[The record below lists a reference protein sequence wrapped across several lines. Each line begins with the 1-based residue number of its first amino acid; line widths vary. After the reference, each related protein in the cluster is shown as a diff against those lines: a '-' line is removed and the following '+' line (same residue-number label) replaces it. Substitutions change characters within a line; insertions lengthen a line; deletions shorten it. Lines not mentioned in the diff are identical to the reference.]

1 MVARISLDRA
11 SPYVILE
18 RMSKARAAK
27 KLAQAAAFGGGG
39 LGLIGATLYGVLMA
53 EAQYAERVIG
63 PARYYPTRGDGLYGR
78 YPGHPI
84 TLAMIGDSS
93 AAGYGTASPDE
104 TPGVLLAS
112 GLAELAERPVR
123 LVDVSVTGARSSEL
137 EPQVDTALLD
147 GPHVAVILIGA
158 NDIKARMRPSVSVR
172 LLEHAVCRLRA
183 ANCEVVVG
191 TCPDLGV
198 VEPIVPPLRQLAR
211 AWSNR
216 LAAAQTISVV
226 EAGGR
231 TVSMGSLLAP
241 KFASDPALWGPD
253 RFHPSAAGYAAAA
266 AALLPSVAAAVGVG
280 REAVE
285 QPEPF
290 RGEAV
295 LPIATAAVAAA
306 EEDGTEVSAAQVA
319 GRDRG
324 PRGRWAQLRHRRRHP
339 KPEVERVEEAGYDR
353 HADAEPQLVRD

>member
-1 MVARISLDRA
+1 
-11 SPYVILE
+11 
-18 RMSKARAAK
+18 MSKARAAK

-39 LGLIGATLYGVLMA
+39 LGLIGATLWGVLTA

-63 PARYYPTRGDGLYGR
+63 PMRYYPTRGDGLYGR
-78 YPGHPI
+78 YRGHPI

-112 GLAELAERPVR
+112 GLAELAQRPVR
-123 LVDVSVTGARSSEL
+123 LVDVSVTGAMSSDL
-137 EPQVDTALLD
+137 AAQVDTALLA
-147 GPHVAVILIGA
+147 GPHVAVILIGV
-158 NDIKARMRPSVSVR
+158 NDVKAKMRPSMSVR
-172 LLEHAVCRLRA
+172 LLDHAVRRLRA

-191 TCPDLGV
+191 TCPNLSLV
-198 VEPIVPPLRQLAR
+198 RPLAPPLRQFAGT
-211 AWSNR
+211 WGKR
-216 LAAAQTISVV
+216 LAAAQTIAVV

-231 TVSMGSLLAP
+231 TVSMGSLLSDA
-241 KFASDPALWGPD
+241 FAADPSLWGPD
-253 RFHPSAAGYAAAA
+253 RFHPSAAGYVAAT

-280 REAVE
+280 PEAVS
-285 QPEPF
+285 QPEAF

-295 LPIATAAVAAA
+295 LPIAKAAVAAA
-306 EEDGTEVSAAQVA
+306 RTAGTEVAGTEVA

-339 KPEVERVEEAGYDR
+339 KPTVEHASEELATADDR
-353 HADAEPQLVRD
+353 EPVLTSD

>member
-1 MVARISLDRA
+1 
-11 SPYVILE
+11 
-18 RMSKARAAK
+18 MSKARAAK

-39 LGLIGATLYGVLMA
+39 LGLIGATLYGVLIA
-53 EAQYAERVIG
+53 EAQYAERLIG
-63 PARYYPTRGDGLYGR
+63 PARSYPTRGGGRYGR
-78 YPGHPI
+78 HPGHPL
-84 TLAMIGDSS
+84 TFAMLGDSS
-93 AAGYGTASPDE
+93 AAGYGTSSPDE

-123 LVDVSVTGARSSEL
+123 LVDVSLTGARSVDL
-137 EPQVDTALLD
+137 AGQVDTALLD
-147 GPHVAVILIGA
+147 GPHVAAILIGT
-158 NDIKARMRPSVSVR
+158 NDIKAKTRPSVSVR
-172 LLEHAVCRLRA
+172 QLEQAVRRLRA

-198 VEPIVPPLRQLAR
+198 IQPIVPPLRQVAR
-211 AWSNR
+211 AWSTR
-216 LAAAQTISVV
+216 LAAAQTIAVV

-266 AALLPSVAAAVGVG
+266 AALLPSIAAAVGIG
-280 REAVE
+280 PDAVE
-285 QPEPF
+285 QPELF

-295 LPIATAAVAAA
+295 LPIAKAAVAAA
-306 EEDGTEVSAAQVA
+306 ESAGTEVSATQVA

-339 KPEVERVEEAGYDR
+339 KADVERVESDEYDR
-353 HADAEPQLVRD
+353 HADTGPELVRD

>member
-1 MVARISLDRA
+1 
-11 SPYVILE
+11 
-18 RMSKARAAK
+18 MSKARAAK

-39 LGLIGATLYGVLMA
+39 LGLIGATLWGVLSA
-53 EAQYAERVIG
+53 EAQYAARVIG

-84 TLAMIGDSS
+84 TFAMIGDSS
-93 AAGYGTASPDE
+93 AAGYGTESADE

-123 LVDVSVTGARSSEL
+123 LVDASVTGAMSSDL
-137 EPQVDTALLD
+137 ARQVDTALLD
-147 GPHVAVILIGA
+147 GPHVAVILIGV
-158 NDIKARMRPSVSVR
+158 NDVKAKMRPSTSVR
-172 LLEHAVCRLRA
+172 LLEHAVRRLRA

-198 VEPIVPPLRQLAR
+198 IEPIVPPLRQVAR
-211 AWSNR
+211 AWSSR
-216 LAAAQTISVV
+216 LAAAQTIAVV

-231 TVSMGSLLAP
+231 TVSMGSLLAD
-241 KFASDPALWGPD
+241 KFAADPTMWHLD
-253 RFHPSAAGYAAAA
+253 RFHPSAVGYAAAA

-280 REAVE
+280 PESVE

-295 LPIATAAVAAA
+295 LPIAKAAVAAA
-306 EEDGTEVSAAQVA
+306 ASDGTEVYATQVA
-319 GRDRG
+319 GKDRG
-324 PRGRWAQLRHRRRHP
+324 PRGRWVQLRHRRRHP
-339 KPEVERVEEAGYDR
+339 KPEVERIESDEYDQHAGTDPVL
-353 HADAEPQLVRD
+353 ARD